1 MTRIPKISD
10 AEERDIMALSEDDGW
25 VSAKDIEIE
34 RALWR
39 DAALRA
45 LGGERQRISISIPR
59 RDLARLKA
67 RAAEEGMPY
76 QTLINS
82 ILHKYV
88 EG

>member
-1 MTRIPKISD
+1 MTE
-10 AEERDIMALSEDDGW
+10 AEERDLIESTERGEW
-25 VSAKDIEIE
+25 TSIGDIEAR
-34 RALWR
+34 RALWKE
-39 DAALRA
+39 AAARTLS
-45 LGGERQRISISIPR
+45 GKRQRISISIPE

-88 EG
+88 ES

>member
-1 MTRIPKISD
+1 MAKLAKISD
-10 AEERDIMALSEDDGW
+10 AEERDIIALSETDDW
-25 VSAKDIEIE
+25 VSAEDIETE

-39 DAALRA
+39 EAAIRA

-88 EG
+88 GN

>member
-1 MTRIPKISD
+1 MSRIPKISD
-10 AEERDIMALSEDDGW
+10 AEERFLMKLSESDDW
-25 VSAKDIEIE
+25 ISTKDIEAE
-34 RALWR
+34 RTRWQEAARKALNG
-39 DAALRA
+39 D
-45 LGGERQRISISIPR
+45 RQRISISIPR

-88 EG
+88 KG